1 MAGSFESGGVYDFV
15 LREAAAKSIF
25 HKGDGDDSDEDESP
39 QSDDCEARL
48 TAAVSRYG
56 KITTARNTTMLE
68 LSHEFAN
75 AMKLQELHRTPRFTG
90 GR

>member
-25 HKGDGDDSDEDESP
+25 HKVDDDDSDEDESP

-48 TAAVSRYG
+48 TAAGFAFAGSPHSLRKRSRC
-56 KITTARNTTMLE
+56 R
-68 LSHEFAN
+68 
-75 AMKLQELHRTPRFTG
+75 
-90 GR
+90 